1 MANENSVQTGQS
13 LEEALLA
20 EEQEI
25 ADAPDESP
33 ADRDIQAFPGFGGAG
48 VSPAKLDGE
57 DYANLE

>member
-1 MANENSVQTGQS
+1 MTEENNVATGQA

-25 ADAPDESP
+25 ANAPDERP
-33 ADRDIQAFPGFGGAG
+33 ADRDIQTFAGFGGVG

-57 DYANLE
+57 DYSNLE